1 MLECRKPSA
10 LAGLG
15 VYLLRFTFFV
25 SELEMSAGE
34 NHNHATRLVVERR
47 FFARA
52 VMYIDHLHVFIFK
65 SQLIMLGFNLGGIL
79 R

>member
-1 MLECRKPSA
+1 MPETIGTRRAWRIPVA
-10 LAGLG
+10 
-15 VYLLRFTFFV
+15 FTFFV